1 MSHYNDHSM
10 QARPSRRRSASLLQ
24 TLGRAIHNSCRLA
37 LRIGLG
43 LRIPAARIHQ
53 HDLHQARQHAA
64 DQVRLALED
73 VSFWMAEIAR
83 IDEQRAAADAHEQAL
98 HDRRNGLRL
107 PTPTGPIETL

>member
-10 QARPSRRRSASLLQ
+10 QARPSRRRGASPLQ
-24 TLGRAIHNSCRLA
+24 TLGRAIHNACRLA

-64 DQVRLALED
+64 DQVRLSLED
-73 VSFWMAEIAR
+73 VSYWMSEIHR
-83 IDEQRAAADAHEQAL
+83 IDAKRAEADASEQSL
-98 HDRRNGLRL
+98 HDRRNSLRL
-107 PTPTGPIETL
+107 PTPTRPIETL

>member
-1 MSHYNDHSM
+1 MITRAET
-10 QARPSRRRSASLLQ
+10 QALSGRERGTPLLQ
-24 TLGRAIHNSCRLA
+24 TVGRAINRACRLA

-53 HDLHQARQHAA
+53 HDLHTARQNAA

-83 IDEQRAAADAHEQAL
+83 IDEQRAAADAREQAL

-107 PTPTGPIETL
+107 PAPTGPIETL